1 MWAPRRRRVPGSA
14 RTFTN
19 PVVSSSASRARCP
32 GSTGSRPRKGARHRV
47 AAARW
52 RRPRPPEDRRRPR
65 RAPRKAVTADSW
77 SAGCSWLWRTRRA
90 SAFAMCFSWKWLA
103 RSPSAKMLA
112 TFVVAAAVGDE
123 GVIAEGGEKA
133 RLGTRELG
141 PPDDQAMALVVH
153 LSDPGLAVLGVL
165 DRRPRRLLDAV
176 QAVSSMPSM
185 TARTEGFCGAVI
197 E

>member
-1 MWAPRRRRVPGSA
+1 
-14 RTFTN
+14 
-19 PVVSSSASRARCP
+19 
-32 GSTGSRPRKGARHRV
+32 
-47 AAARW
+47 
-52 RRPRPPEDRRRPR
+52 
-65 RAPRKAVTADSW
+65 
-77 SAGCSWLWRTRRA
+77 
-90 SAFAMCFSWKWLA
+90 
-103 RSPSAKMLA
+103 MLA

-185 TARTEGFCGAVI
+185 TARTEGLCGAVI